1 MTLADF
7 QDRVHSVLLP
17 AAAMQGDPI
26 GTQIA
31 SSACE
36 VSRVFT
42 CMEITDAVVDEAIK
56 ASCDTIV
63 TFHPLI
69 YSPLKALAGQD
80 RVARL
85 VARLVRSEIS
95 VVCVHTSFDAFPQGT
110 NMIFAQKLGLSQ
122 THPLQPAEAHDSP
135 LGVYGM
141 GIVGYCNLE
150 FHELLERVSTV
161 CSSPVRFS
169 NPATSQITKV
179 AIVAGSGMSFYQR
192 AVDSGAD
199 VFITADVK
207 YHDFHAATSTIGI
220 IDPGHYEMEQFVPQG
235 ILSSLSDVCT
245 GCELIAST
253 VRTSPVEYYVPQTLQ
268 RH

>member
-1 MTLADF
+1 MTLAEF
-7 QDRVHSVLLP
+7 IDRVQSVLLP

-31 SSACE
+31 STAGS
-36 VSRVFT
+36 VSRVLT
-42 CMEITDAVVDEAIK
+42 CMEITDAVIDEAISK
-56 ASCDTIV
+56 SCDTIV

-69 YSPLKALAGQD
+69 YTPIKALAGQD

-85 VARLVRSEIS
+85 VARLVRCDIS

-110 NMIFAQKLGLSQ
+110 NSILAQKLRLSQ
-122 THPLQPAEAHDSP
+122 THPLQPAEAHGLPLSP
-135 LGVYGM
+135 YGM
-141 GIVGYCNLE
+141 GVVGVCDLE
-150 FHELLERVSTV
+150 FSELLERVSSV
-161 CSSPVRFS
+161 CMSPVRFS
-169 NPATSQITKV
+169 TPVISRVTKV
-179 AIVAGSGMSFYQR
+179 AIVAGSGMSFYQH

-235 ILSSLSDVCT
+235 ILASLADVCT
-245 GCELIAST
+245 GCELMASNI
-253 VRTSPVEYYVPQTLQ
+253 RTSPVQYYLPKTLQ